1 MTAEAQAIP
10 VPETKTNDK
19 ELNFRAFEA
28 KMKRELEVEREKSQ
42 RLQRELDEKLAAK
55 EVEEDIEPYVD
66 NKRLHKELNNFGR
79 KAKEETKQDI
89 QQTVQE
95 ALYQERKQ
103 MWLEQ
108 NPDFYETME
117 KNASKFMEKAPELAK
132 TILQMPDNFER
143 AKLVYHNIK
152 TLGIDKPEPKQT
164 SIQDKI
170 DANRRSPFYQPPS
183 MGAAPYAAMG
193 DFSESGMKNAYE
205 QMQKLK
211 AGRRG

>member
-1 MTAEAQAIP
+1 MSVEAQTIP
-10 VPETKTNDK
+10 VQEPKVSDK
-19 ELNFRAFEA
+19 ELNFRALESKYRKEIEA
-28 KMKRELEVEREKSQ
+28 ERQEKL
-42 RLQRELDEKLAAK
+42 RLQKELDEKLAAK
-55 EVEEDIEPYVD
+55 EVEEDAEPYVD

-108 NPDFYETME
+108 NQDFYEVME

-152 TLGIDKPEPKQT
+152 TLGIDKPELKQP
-164 SIQDKI
+164 SIQEKI
-170 DANRRSPFYQPPS
+170 DANRRSPFYAPPS
-183 MGAAPYAAMG
+183 MGSAPYAAMG
-193 DFSESGMKNAYE
+193 DFSESGMKNAYD